1 MVLSFCQIRSHDS
14 VCSSRHNRHL
24 GHITDKSLREPI
36 FVLNTFLNAYMV
48 LVDES
53 EKFVAALVQ
62 EPSLTVVVRDR
73 ILWEWE
79 FCHFLE
85 F

>member
-1 MVLSFCQIRSHDS
+1 
-14 VCSSRHNRHL
+14 
-24 GHITDKSLREPI
+24 
-36 FVLNTFLNAYMV
+36 MV

-85 F
+85 SGLGLVRFRSIYA